1 MLKETK
7 IGEVVIVAQ
16 TTYYVY
22 ESQEKREKD
31 EFYLCTSNE
40 KQIRRMKKALKDA
53 TFVHG
58 EYKELTEPKITDKDS
73 WWTGRNRVKT
83 FASWQDAHKYW
94 ESINK

>member
-22 ESQEKREKD
+22 ETQEKREKD

-40 KQIRRMKKALKDA
+40 KQIRNLKKNLKKA
-53 TFVHG
+53 
-58 EYKELTEPKITDKDS
+58 II
-73 WWTGRNRVKT
+73 
-83 FASWQDAHKYW
+83 
-94 ESINK
+94 INKQ

>member
-22 ESQEKREKD
+22 ESQEKRDKD

-40 KQIRRMKKALKDA
+40 KQIRSLKKKLNEA
-53 TFVHG
+53 TV
-58 EYKELTEPKITDKDS
+58 
-73 WWTGRNRVKT
+73 V
-83 FASWQDAHKYW
+83 
-94 ESINK
+94 NKQ